1 MGRVG
6 KAYGIG
12 SRLQADSLR
21 QLELTCEAQ
30 VHVEEAGTAE
40 LITVRVS
47 IMCIGITGYH
57 RRSER
62 SGIEEVTA
70 KVCGRAGLS
79 RTKRLPTDLVVGSDE
94 ISRLDRS
101 ICVQRARRTGH
112 GEGRTGHIADHCTHL
127 PSPEDLVTYS
137 GGHPSLPFTER
148 QLKDAVDFEILTAI
162 KTGRSVVLLPVG
174 WVWETERVESPRW
187 IRNRAP
193 STTSRQSQSLIRC

>member
-40 LITVRVS
+40 LVTVRVS
-47 IMCIGITGYH
+47 IMCIGIAGYH

-127 PSPEDLVTYS
+127 PSPEGFGYLLRRSPIAALYRKA
-137 GGHPSLPFTER
+137 TER
-148 QLKDAVDFEILTAI
+148 RRRFRNSDRDQNWPV
-162 KTGRSVVLLPVG
+162 RS
-174 WVWETERVESPRW
+174 SF
-187 IRNRAP
+187 A
-193 STTSRQSQSLIRC
+193 SRLGMGN